1 MKTSEERHYAPGGVD
16 LVALWETG
24 DNLGGAPVF
33 KGKAKPGANRWVRR
47 AGALPMNWAAVA
59 AGLMVLTL
67 VPFMAQEGSRPPAL
81 DEGSPL
87 DGVLG
92 VDPFVAEAGAGAMSP
107 GFPSDGSDV
116 QRAQDPSLMVLGP
129 ERPGVATAASPASAP
144 TDPASKASGA
154 TDWAAALKNAV
165 RTAAPA
171 AVKKAGLPSPSA
183 RLAGALK
190 ALAGGAGSSASKITT
205 GPGEALRLS
214 APSSKD
220 LLSSFKAMDSLQLRR
235 SEPLLRSMARG
246 GSTPSSISQG
256 GAAFNSS
263 ARPSGGATASENLRD
278 AVAAFGSPSAN
289 GQGGGGPAVFD
300 GGRGPGANP
309 AGAAK
314 APGESLE
321 FQRRKM
327 EMEKEMDLKYAK
339 RKYNELGRQ
348 EMLDKVNAESAAK
361 MKETVAGKLIDG
373 AFGLAQKAMGG
384 EGGGKGGGDDSA
396 VAANERAEA
405 ARRRLDGSS
414 ETLGQNGNALESKGQ
429 ELIRTDDKVLG
440 RRLGRPV
447 ENSGEMLNQAKAAHL
462 KVSAKL
468 GETDKSLDLS
478 HKAIAKGNEATD
490 KQVQGIQKY
499 VDATGQRIDGWNI
512 DLFNPGSP
520 AIGQLAAPDAQG
532 PLGEAGGKLSQAKG
546 QHGQAIAAASLA
558 PPTLAPNVKAV
569 DGVIGSIPA
578 SQRSRFTSFDSLR
591 SEMAARE
598 GELQGAIR
606 DAQTAIGQ
614 RAVALEKSAAAK
626 EAAGGVSQEA
636 SGLKTD
642 LQQFEASLG
651 QAIPGLSKLSVDYNL
666 LKVTQPSAAQGLKQ
680 IFDATKQQAS
690 AGLQARAAKIEPLRQ
705 KLKEAERK
713 LGEAK

>member
-1 MKTSEERHYAPGGVD
+1 MKTSEDRRGMAGGVD

-67 VPFMAQEGSRPPAL
+67 VPFLAQEGSRPPAAN
-81 DEGSPL
+81 EGL
-87 DGVLG
+87 GADGVLG

-116 QRAQDPSLMVLGP
+116 VRAQDPSLMVLGP
-129 ERPGVATAASPASAP
+129 ERPGIAAAAAPSSAP
-144 TDPASKASGA
+144 TAPAAKPAGA

-183 RLAGALK
+183 RLTGALK
-190 ALAGGAGSSASKITT
+190 ALAGGAGSSASKAVTST
-205 GPGEALRLS
+205 GEALRLS

-246 GSTPSSISQG
+246 GSVPSSISQG
-256 GAAFNSS
+256 GANFNSS
-263 ARPSGGATASENLRD
+263 ARPSGGASASENLRD

-361 MKETVAGKLIDG
+361 MKETIAGKVIDG

-384 EGGGKGGGDDSA
+384 EGGGKGNEESA
-396 VAANERAEA
+396 SAANQEAKA
-405 ARRRLDGSS
+405 ARQRLDGS
-414 ETLGQNGNALESKGQ
+414 
-429 ELIRTDDKVLG
+429 
-440 RRLGRPV
+440 
-447 ENSGEMLNQAKAAHL
+447 AA
-462 KVSAKL
+462 SL
-468 GETDKSLDLS
+468 GERGASRANVAQGLTSGGDRYL
-478 HKAIAKGNEATD
+478 APGMAPI
-490 KQVQGIQKY
+490 VQGAATKAQLGFKSMGAASGQFAQLNAALDKANMNIVKAN
-499 VDATGQRIDGWNI
+499 DATESLIQLEDKYIGGVQQRIGGWQLPGFKDMDVAGNMLETRI
-512 DLFNPGSP
+512 D
-520 AIGQLAAPDAQG
+520 AKG
-532 PLGEAGGKLSQAKG
+532 PLGNAANGESTAK
-546 QHGQAIAAASLA
+546 H
-558 PPTLAPNVKAV
+558 
-569 DGVIGSIPA
+569 
-578 SQRSRFTSFDSLR
+578 
-591 SEMAARE
+591 
-598 GELQGAIR
+598 
-606 DAQTAIGQ
+606 
-614 RAVALEKSAAAK
+614 
-626 EAAGGVSQEA
+626 
-636 SGLKTD
+636 
-642 LQQFEASLG
+642 
-651 QAIPGLSKLSVDYNL
+651 L
-666 LKVTQPSAAQGLKQ
+666 LSAAQGAAGSSPSDMNSEVTRMQALTATVKEHAKLNRTLSLAPGEIGKDNAALTSTVADGQSMISAGAKAVQLTGGARKIAESTYTNAESVRDQLKAFENLADAKAMELQ
-680 IFDATKQQAS
+680 GLSATFDAQITAQDY
-690 AGLQARAAKIEPLRQ
+690 AGANLTMIKFTAAKTPLQAQVTTLSQLTPPVHQ
-705 KLKEAERK
+705 Q
-713 LGEAK
+713 LGQARSKQ